1 MLKLTALAALA
12 GVSLV
17 GLPLVGD
24 KEWKA
29 TLAGRNGSPIEG
41 TAEVD
46 AKSAD
51 STKMDV
57 EIKKATASAS
67 YAWHMHNGNCA
78 ANGSVVGAMDG
89 YPMLQTDETGSGEIE
104 VTLAVPPP
112 SAGEYSVHVHAPAA
126 DTAAA
131 AQAIACGDLKPSD
144 KSNLKPGEK

>member
-17 GLPLVGD
+17 GLPILGD

-29 TLAGRNGSPIEG
+29 KLAGRNGSPIEG
-41 TAEVD
+41 SAELE
-46 AKSAD
+46 AKSQD

-57 EIKKATASAS
+57 EIQKAAASTS

-78 ANGSVVGAMDG
+78 ANGSVVGAMDA
-89 YPMLQTDETGSGEIE
+89 YPMLKTDDKGAGGIE
-104 VTLAVPPP
+104 VTLAVPAP
-112 SAGEYSVHVHAPAA
+112 SACEYSVHVHAPSS

-131 AQAIACGDLKPSD
+131 GQAIACGDLKPA
-144 KSNLKPGEK
+144 EK

>member
-24 KEWKA
+24 KQWKA

-57 EIKKATASAS
+57 EIKKAAASTS

-78 ANGSVVGAMDG
+78 ANGSVVGAMDA
-89 YPMLQTDETGSGEIE
+89 YPMLKTDEKGSGGIE
-104 VTLAVPPP
+104 VTLAVPAP
-112 SAGEYSVHVHAPAA
+112 SAAGEYSVHVHAPSA
-126 DTAAA
+126 DTAASG
-131 AQAIACGDLKPSD
+131 QAVACGDLKPA
-144 KSNLKPGEK
+144 EK

>member
-17 GLPLVGD
+17 GLPIPGD

-29 TLAGRNGSPIEG
+29 MLAGRNGSPIEG
-41 TAEVD
+41 SAEVE
-46 AKSAD
+46 ARSAD

-57 EIKKATASAS
+57 EIKKAAASTS

-78 ANGSVVGAMDG
+78 ANGSVVGTMTA
-89 YPMLQTDETGSGEIE
+89 YPMLQTDDKGNGAIE
-104 VTLAVPPP
+104 VTLAVPAP
-112 SAGEYSVHVHAPAA
+112 SAGEYSVHVHAPSA

-131 AQAIACGDLKPSD
+131 GQAVACGDLKPV
-144 KSNLKPGEK
+144 EK

>member
-24 KEWKA
+24 KQWKA
-29 TLAGRNGSPIEG
+29 TLAGRDGSTIEG
-41 TAEVD
+41 TAEVE

-57 EIKKATASAS
+57 EIKKAAASTS

-78 ANGSVVGAMDG
+78 ANGSVVGEMNA
-89 YPMLQTDETGSGEIE
+89 YPVLKTDDKGSGEIE
-104 VTLAVPPP
+104 VTLALPAP
-112 SAGEYSVHVHAPAA
+112 SAGEFSVHVHAPSA

-131 AQAIACGDLKPSD
+131 GAAIACGDLKPAEMKPSD
-144 KSNLKPGEK
+144 K